1 MPQEL
6 MSYQNQS
13 CRAQI
18 TAEHDHISSCYAG
31 QSNDGIF
38 KFARAG
44 RVTCK
49 VDRIKEVRERSLV
62 LTTGEEVPADLI
74 VFAYGLKYQAE
85 PECLKELGIGG
96 GPLLSALTQP
106 FSFSPLLL

>member
-1 MPQEL
+1 MRSAL
-6 MSYQNQS
+6 
-13 CRAQI
+13 
-18 TAEHDHISSCYAG
+18 TLAEQAHVSSWHAG

-49 VDRIKEVRERSLV
+49 VDTIKEVAEHSLV

-96 GPLLSALTQP
+96 
-106 FSFSPLLL
+106 SPLLLCFMEDSLSTLLL

>member
-1 MPQEL
+1 M
-6 MSYQNQS
+6 
-13 CRAQI
+13 RTI
-18 TAEHDHISSCYAG
+18 AEQAHVSSCCAG

-96 GPLLSALTQP
+96 SLQP
-106 FSFSPLLL
+106 FALRNFLAALCCCTHSL